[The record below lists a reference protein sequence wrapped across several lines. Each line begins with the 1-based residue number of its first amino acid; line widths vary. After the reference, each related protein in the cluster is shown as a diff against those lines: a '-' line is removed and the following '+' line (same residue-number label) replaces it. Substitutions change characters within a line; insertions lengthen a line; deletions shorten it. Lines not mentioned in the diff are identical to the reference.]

1 MFWHTKLSVIQC
13 YANKDIIEEYLR
25 WLGLPWWLRWYRICL
40 QCRRPGFDRWGRKIS
55 WSREWQ
61 PTPVFLP
68 GEFHGQRNLVDYS
81 PWGRKESDTTE
92 WLIHTHTFFAFKKVK
107 VKLLN
112 RVRFFATPRTVAYQD
127 PLSMGFSRQEYWS
140 GLPLPSPGDL
150 PYPGIKSRSLAF

>member
-55 WSREWQ
+55 WRKEWQ
-61 PTPVFLP
+61 PTPIFLP

-81 PWGRKESDTTE
+81 PWGRKESETTE